1 MLTGRPSRLPRLMRG
16 LEDVAVKSMSPIEGA
31 LKRSGNVLGDLN
43 DLLSQLEERI
53 STVLSSSRPE
63 ACENDATKVPVSGES
78 GVYNEI
84 EEISNRIWRAC
95 ARVREIRDRVE
106 L

>member
-1 MLTGRPSRLPRLMRG
+1 MSANPSKVTRG
-16 LEDVAVKSMSPIEGA
+16 LEEVEVKISPIKEA
-31 LKRSGNVLGDLN
+31 IKRSSNALGDLN
-43 DLLSQLEERI
+43 DLLLQLEDRI
-53 STVLSSSRPE
+53 SPVLSSSSPE
-63 ACENDATKVPVSGES
+63 SCENDATNSRVSGES

-95 ARVREIRDRVE
+95 ARVREIRDRIE

>member
-1 MLTGRPSRLPRLMRG
+1 MSAGRPSRLSRLTRG

-31 LKRSGNVLGDLN
+31 IKRSGNALGDLN
-43 DLLSQLEERI
+43 DFLSQLEERI
-53 STVLSSSRPE
+53 SPVLSSSRPE
-63 ACENDATKVPVSGES
+63 ACENDAKVPVSGES

-95 ARVREIRDRVE
+95 ARVREISDRVE

>member
-1 MLTGRPSRLPRLMRG
+1 MSTGRSSRISRLTRG

-31 LKRSGNVLGDLN
+31 LKRSGDALGDLN
-43 DLLSQLEERI
+43 DLLAQLEERI
-53 STVLSSSRPE
+53 SPVLSSSCPE
-63 ACENDATKVPVSGES
+63 ACENNTKVPVSGES

-95 ARVREIRDRVE
+95 SHVREICDRVE

>member
-1 MLTGRPSRLPRLMRG
+1 MSTGRPSRLSRLTRG
-16 LEDVAVKSMSPIEGA
+16 LEDVEVKSMSPIEGA
-31 LKRSGNVLGDLN
+31 LKRSGNALVDLN
-43 DLLSQLEERI
+43 DLLAQLEERI
-53 STVLSSSRPE
+53 SPVLSSSCPE
-63 ACENDATKVPVSGES
+63 ECENDTKVPVSGES
-78 GVYNEI
+78 GVYNQI